1 MKNSAARKLKQV
13 PAEYLVLGI
22 DPHKK
27 KHAAVAIT
35 EDLMVRA
42 RFKFANSGAG
52 FEQALEN
59 ARAEMIKSSC
69 RGVFFAIE
77 TGGHYWRNF
86 AYFLEERGIP
96 FRLISQLTL
105 KRMRDGR
112 DLNRRKNDFRDAEMA
127 ANVFRTGDF
136 TETKLPQGV
145 YADLRNSYS
154 AYFRLVKERTRITN
168 LLKGLL
174 DGLFPEFTQVFKD
187 PCGRTALT
195 VLSVWPSP
203 AAIASMNEDVFVAA
217 IRSERQGR
225 LMVGK
230 LKALRETA
238 QTSIGI
244 KPGADAV
251 AMEVSLLVNRY
262 RLIEQQVD
270 GLVKSLILQVD
281 RTEEGK
287 YLLSIPG
294 VNYLSTAA
302 LLAELGPLSSYSNAK
317 QLVKMAGTNPIEA
330 ESGGKRLGKTPMSK
344 KGRPRLRYSAWSA
357 VIPLF
362 RHNPDFRAWAKR
374 LRERPAHANPL
385 NGKEVVGAALNRL
398 LRLVY
403 VLVKKQE
410 FYRSPQI
417 ALLVNQEVDN
427 ICIRAGGETSD
438 KLMGALWSKPVSH
451 HGALA
456 PLAKPG

>member
-13 PAEYLVLGI
+13 PAEYLVVGI

-35 EDLMVRA
+35 EALMVRA
-42 RFKFANSGAG
+42 RFKFANSRAG
-52 FEQALEN
+52 FEQALES

-69 RGVFFAIE
+69 RGVIFAIE
-77 TGGHYWRNF
+77 TGGHFWRNF

-127 ANVFRTGDF
+127 ADVFRTGDF
-136 TETKLPQGV
+136 TETKLLQGV
-145 YADLRNSYS
+145 YADLRSTHS
-154 AYFRLVKERTRITN
+154 AYFRLVKERTRIIN

-187 PCGRTALT
+187 PCGRTALV
-195 VLSVWPSP
+195 VLSTCPVP
-203 AAIASMNEDVFVAA
+203 AAIAGMNEDTFVDTVRA
-217 IRSERQGR
+217 ERQGR
-225 LMVGK
+225 LMRKK
-230 LKALRETA
+230 LRALHQAAR
-238 QTSIGI
+238 TSIGI
-244 KPGADAV
+244 RPGADSV
-251 AMEVSLLVNRY
+251 AMEVSLLVSRY
-262 RLIEQQVD
+262 YLIEQQVD
-270 GLVKSLILQVD
+270 RLVEALIRLVD

-294 VNYLSTAA
+294 INYLSSAA
-302 LLAELGPLSSYSNAK
+302 LLAELGPLKSYHNAK
-317 QLVKMAGTNPIEA
+317 QLIKMAGTNPIEL
-330 ESGGKRLGKTPMSK
+330 ESGGKRLGRTPMSK

-362 RHNPDFRAWAKR
+362 RHNPDFRAWANH
-374 LRERPAHANPL
+374 LRERSVHSNPL

-398 LRLVY
+398 LRLVFA
-403 VLVKKQE
+403 LVRKQE
-410 FYRSPQI
+410 FYRSPQLT
-417 ALLVNQEVDN
+417 AVTN
-427 ICIRAGGETSD
+427 
-438 KLMGALWSKPVSH
+438 
-451 HGALA
+451 
-456 PLAKPG
+456 